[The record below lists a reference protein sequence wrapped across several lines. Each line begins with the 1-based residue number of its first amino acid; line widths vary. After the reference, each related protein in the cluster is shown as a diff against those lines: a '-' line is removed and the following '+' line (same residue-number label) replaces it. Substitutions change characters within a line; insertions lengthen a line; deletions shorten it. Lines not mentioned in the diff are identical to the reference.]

1 MRKNVLISLLA
12 LTGAPVAAM
21 ANADVVIDKNVWTG
35 DDLTVAA
42 DGTVTVSTGKEVS
55 IKKSLLPGKYKLQ
68 GTVLENA
75 KIVAV
80 YDGHEYALNTEFEI
94 AGENAADVTVKVTA
108 VTADM
113 QFSFSG
119 VKFELIFDFA
129 AAVNTVETQLS
140 EIIRK
145 GDNSN
150 LRDDAR
156 WNNED
161 GDLKFKST
169 ELATK
174 IKAIKNGDY
183 KVYGENQLWKGD
195 DSPAMKAL
203 ADEIAEFGNALDA
216 AVENV
221 DAYVAAKAAY
231 ATAKAS
237 YDALAAAGGEWATA
251 SDYTKGLYT
260 ADYKKIGDDIT
271 AFNATYEKAYKD
283 GTAAGI
289 DVAAFTANVNA
300 AITTLKTNIAKADAD
315 NVSWLNIRVAYDA
328 AQVKFNEATAA
339 ILDKMPAD
347 GNYADWN
354 TEALKAIQ
362 AAWKNISDA
371 VKDVQADLTLAE
383 DKEADVL
390 ALIETNKNEI
400 VATSTNYV
408 AKYNTCEANKAAAD
422 AAITTLTENF
432 AAASAN
438 EDVKKDLAAAISSI
452 QTKIDNLKKK
462 VAADY
467 AAPHA
472 IETADYASVVN
483 GIQADINALEGNAA
497 PVIENYNIYK
507 ELVADLGSDT
517 GLQKALNDAKTAVSN
532 LAPADEAD
540 TYDAAAKFKATAD
553 GLQRTI
559 DTIAKD
565 AKTAYDNRT
574 LAASTRTALDTR
586 ISDAGT
592 AITQYQTDA
601 TDALARFDVVSAAV
615 KDYNAK
621 LNTLVETV
629 GTNTSVAVRTASTTV
644 GGATYGDRI
653 TALKT
658 KKAAIE
664 NALKTA
670 NDKLD
675 AAHLAALLAISL
687 DPTISTDAD
696 ALNTAFNNDKKTS
709 EDITKVEAAQIMYN
723 AAYDVINS
731 VETRIVT
738 HETGWQAGNS
748 DGQLGLKYQEIMDE
762 LAALKTD
769 IQAQETNIRNVA
781 ADVTAITPD
790 NAVEAMSLLAEIKAD
805 VDAINGKLTTLETKA
820 DTQIAFVKAENKAK
834 KTVDSKIK
842 SAEKTLQQAIDAFQV
857 DKLGTE
863 TIQPQVDAIQAKLNV
878 VKTDAVN
885 ERAAENLQA
894 ARKDSKDAEGATVK
908 GIDNR
913 IKDITLEANEL
924 KQLAKDSTANY
935 NSYKDLVLVY
945 NGQKAKL
952 DGANYTGYGNIFAKV
967 RTLISAYTDGTNETY
982 YLGLVADPNGKYV
995 KEAADL
1001 KQAIEQAYTDGNVAE
1016 QTDDITA
1023 KLKTLTTTVASLPDL
1038 AKDDKEAYDE
1048 RTLAVDGK
1056 NSQVAEGEEVLAY
1069 WNEIN
1074 NKFNASD
1081 IAPETLKPMLDE
1093 LAKIQKEIKD
1103 EQKLVDEYFGKGLS
1117 SKNDNEVMTKYAALR
1132 AQLKVKEDFIN
1143 GNEDYNNVIA
1153 QDNLNRYTAFLGAV
1167 AKTDEANK
1175 DAKDL
1180 IKKYQNISTEE
1191 LKALVNIDVIIAAQ
1205 EDIYKYTALIENLKN
1220 EAKNTYDNTV
1230 SPALW
1235 DVKATYA
1242 TTAETYT
1249 TELNDAKQDLDNAVN
1264 SQVRV
1269 VLDAKVAT
1277 LATQLNDA
1285 KAAINTYDK
1294 NVQKNAFKD
1303 VADFYKKVNA
1313 ASYRFNPLLINN
1325 LDADWA
1331 TFDEIENM
1339 LGADLEKAAQAEWN
1353 AMYNGKY
1360 VGAAGTLTEDDDRYA
1375 GAKADNEKWLEAL
1388 NGFAYDGVTADVEA
1402 YNNIVKNTLN
1412 KAVAAANSAVAANNM
1427 YAGLAQIKNHVDNFY
1442 AQARAAYDAAKA
1454 KADAF
1459 EANNV
1464 AFAQLTADYQAL
1476 SDRIVAAAKYY
1487 QNYNIFDSAI
1497 EANIDAAFL
1506 TVMNWQEALTKQN
1519 ASAELA
1525 NRINGNTI
1533 EDGKSWY
1540 DYDAITGAIKSLY
1553 TQANSAEITGLRT
1566 EIVAIN
1572 TEKQDAVDKFYGKDT
1587 EKIAEIEKYYD
1598 DNCKN
1603 LMTELNDLLTSFAD
1617 NATKDEAKQDAGLLN
1632 MEKKI
1637 AKAHAGL
1644 TKIWKFELVADAT
1657 ASLQQLVADAE
1668 EDFAAA
1674 QADFDEAHKPV
1685 QKAHAQHYE
1694 LIKNRFAEAKALLET
1709 SGDEILTYDDKIIA
1723 IVNKV
1728 VNNIRDERAA
1738 LLLDEQPYDVHD
1750 MKYQVLKQS
1759 NQAAEAEV
1767 LRVEEA
1773 ISKLNHLPM
1782 TSFYDVDDCGEADTW
1797 ETVYKVGYLEVL
1809 KDRIAENSRVLE
1821 AANKAAET
1829 GPASAL
1835 LTNGST
1841 LTYSVAPIINTA
1853 DWVERYAAFNETH
1866 EYYEPRVRSAADAL
1880 DIAANYGGYAANSSK
1895 GIYDPD
1901 GSLMTGY
1908 STLKTSVNNLTQ
1920 YAEQFDT
1927 YQYKNNETYFDINGK
1942 AWAYDEDGNAVL
1954 KYVDYVNDAEGAALV
1969 YATAEDLVQKMTELT
1984 SSLRENTYSKGDVNR
1999 DGEVLSDDYL
2009 AVVKGVLN
2017 PESLEAI
2024 QFATADVNSDDNINV
2039 SDVTLVANKVTTGKW
2054 PNNGPVSNRFAPM
2067 ASSETMSVSAQEN
2080 GGVQRVAI
2088 NLNNHKDYVA
2098 CQMDIVLPAGM
2109 TLVGEGVGDRA
2120 NGHALYSND
2129 LGNVHRV
2136 LVSTIENNGFNGGNA
2151 IIYLDVEGG
2160 SVDNIVL
2167 QNVLFAEADGRA
2179 TTIGGETDG
2188 INGVEAEGGL
2198 KQKIYSVG
2206 GQLLNKVKQGINIIR
2221 NANGSTKKVTGK

>member
-1 MRKNVLISLLA
+1 
-12 LTGAPVAAM
+12 M

-80 YDGHEYALNTEFEI
+80 YGGHEYALNTEFEI

-108 VTADM
+108 VTADT

-140 EIIRK
+140 EIIKK

-156 WNNED
+156 WNNEN

-195 DSPAMKAL
+195 ESPAMKAL
-203 ADEIAEFGNALDA
+203 ADEIAEFGKTLDA

-251 SDYTKGLYT
+251 SEYTKGLYT

-271 AFNATYEKAYKD
+271 AFSATYEKAYKD
-283 GTAAGI
+283 GNATGV
-289 DVAAFTANVNA
+289 DVSAFTAKVNA
-300 AITTLKTNIAKADAD
+300 AIATLKTNIAKADGD
-315 NVSWLNIRVAYDA
+315 NVSWTNIKAAYDA

-339 ILDKMPAD
+339 ILDKMPAN

-354 TEALKAIQ
+354 TEAITAIQ
-362 AAWKNISDA
+362 AAWKKISDA
-371 VKDVQADLTLAE
+371 VKDVEGDKAQAKA
-383 DKEADVL
+383 KEADVL
-390 ALIETNKNEI
+390 ALIAANQTVIENTQ
-400 VATSTNYV
+400 VNYIG
-408 AKYNTCEANKAAAD
+408 KYTTCEANKAAAD
-422 AAITTLTENF
+422 AAIATLKTNF
-432 AAASAN
+432 DNAAANA
-438 EDVKKDLAAAISSI
+438 DVKKDFATAIAGI
-452 QTKIDNLKKK
+452 EADITALNNK
-462 VAADY
+462 VGKDY
-467 AAPHA
+467 AKPHA
-472 IETADYASVVN
+472 IETADYTATVN
-483 GIQADINALEGNAA
+483 NIQTKIDQLVSDAA
-497 PVIENYNIYK
+497 PVIANYDYYNNF
-507 ELVADLGSDT
+507 LAALGSDT
-517 GLQKALNDAKTAVSN
+517 GLQKKLNDAKAAVGE
-532 LAPADEAD
+532 LKPAATDDA
-540 TYDAAAKFKATAD
+540 YDAAAKFKVTAD
-553 GLQRTI
+553 GLQLAI
-559 DTIAKD
+559 DNLAKEV
-565 AKTAYDNRT
+565 KTAYDKRKLNAT
-574 LAASTRTALDTR
+574 TAADYDSR
-586 ISDAGT
+586 IASAQSEI
-592 AITQYQTDA
+592 AQYQQDA
-601 TDALARFDVVSAAV
+601 EDAIARFDVVSAAV
-615 KDYNAK
+615 KDYNTK
-621 LNTLVETV
+621 LNTLVGTV
-629 GTNTSVAVRTASTTV
+629 GANTSVAVRTASTTV
-644 GGATYGDRI
+644 AGATYGDRI

-664 NALKTA
+664 NAFKTA

-731 VETRIVT
+731 VETRIVN
-738 HETGWQAGNS
+738 HETNDWKAGNA

-769 IQAQETNIRNVA
+769 IQGQETKIRNVA
-781 ADVTAITPD
+781 SDVSAITPD

-805 VDAINGKLTTLETKA
+805 VDAINGKLTVLETKA

-842 SAEKTLQQAIDAFQV
+842 STEKILQQAIDAFQV
-857 DKLGTE
+857 DKIGTE
-863 TIQPQVDAIQAKLNV
+863 TIQPQVDAIQAKLDV
-878 VKTDAVN
+878 VKTDAAN
-885 ERAAENLQA
+885 ERAAENLQT

-913 IKDITLEANEL
+913 IKDIALEANDL

-935 NSYKDLVLVY
+935 NSYKDLVVVY

-1016 QTDDITA
+1016 RTDDITA
-1023 KLKTLTTTVASLPDL
+1023 KLKALTATVASLPDL

-1056 NSQVAEGEEVLAY
+1056 NSQVTEGDEVLAY

-1093 LAKIQKEIKD
+1093 LATIQKDIKD
-1103 EQKLVDEYFGKGLS
+1103 EQKLVDEYFAKGLS
-1117 SKNDNEVMTKYAALR
+1117 SKNDNEVMNKYSALR

-1143 GNEDYNNVIA
+1143 GNEDYNSVIA

-1167 AKTDEANK
+1167 AKTDKANV

-1191 LKALVNIDVIIAAQ
+1191 LKALVNIDVIISAQ
-1205 EDIYKYTALIENLKN
+1205 EDIYKYSALIENLKS

-1242 TTAETYT
+1242 ATAETYT
-1249 TELNDAKQDLDNAVN
+1249 AELNAAKQALDDAVN
-1264 SQVRV
+1264 SQVRT
-1269 VLDAKVAT
+1269 VLDGKIAV
-1277 LATQLNDA
+1277 LSTQLNDA
-1285 KAAINTYDK
+1285 KTAINTYDK

-1303 VADFYKKVNA
+1303 VADFYNKVNA
-1313 ASYRFNPLLINN
+1313 NGYRFNPLLINN
-1325 LDADWA
+1325 LDSDWA
-1331 TFDEIENM
+1331 TFDEIDNM
-1339 LGADLEKAAQAEWN
+1339 LSADLEKAAQAEWD

-1360 VGAAGTLTEDDDRYA
+1360 VGAAGTLTKDDDRYA

-1388 NGFAYDGVTADVEA
+1388 NGFAYDGVAADVTA
-1402 YNNIVKNTLN
+1402 YNNIVKNTLD
-1412 KAVAAANSAVAANNM
+1412 KAVAAANSAIAANNM

-1442 AQARAAYDAAKA
+1442 AQARSAYDAAKA

-1464 AFAQLTADYQAL
+1464 AFAQLTTDYQTL

-1497 EANIDAAFL
+1497 EANINYAFM
-1506 TVMNWQEALTKQN
+1506 TVMNWQSALTKQN

-1525 NRINGNTI
+1525 NRIGGNTI
-1533 EDGKSWY
+1533 EEGKSWY

-1553 TQANSAEITGLRT
+1553 TQSNSTEITGLRT
-1566 EIVAIN
+1566 EIAAIN
-1572 TEKQDAVDKFYGKDT
+1572 TEKQDAIDKFYGKDT
-1587 EKIAEIEKYYD
+1587 EKIAEIEKYYN

-1603 LMTELNDLLTSFAD
+1603 LMAELNDLLTSFVD
-1617 NATKDEAKQDAGLLN
+1617 NGTKDEAKQDAGLLN

-1657 ASLQQLVADAE
+1657 ASLQQLIADAE

-1674 QADFDEAHKPV
+1674 EADFNDAHKPV
-1685 QKAHAQHYE
+1685 QKAHAQQYE
-1694 LIKNRFAEAKALLET
+1694 HIKNRFAEAKALLET
-1709 SGDEILTYDDKIIA
+1709 SGDEILTYDDKIIG

-1728 VNNIRDERAA
+1728 VSNIRDERAA

-1759 NQAAEAEV
+1759 NQTAEAEV

-1782 TSFYDVDDCGEADTW
+1782 ESIYDVDADGEADTW
-1797 ETVYKVGYLEVL
+1797 KTVYDVNYLSML
-1809 KDRIAENSRVLE
+1809 KDRIADNNRGLE

-1841 LTYSVAPIINTA
+1841 LRYSVATIINTA
-1853 DWVERYAAFNETH
+1853 DWVERYAAFNETN
-1866 EYYEPRVRSAADAL
+1866 EYYEPRVKAAAEAL

-1901 GSLMTGY
+1901 GSLMAEY
-1908 STLKTSVNNLTQ
+1908 NVLDKAVNNLML
-1920 YAEQFDT
+1920 YAGQFDSF
-1927 YQYKNNETYFDINGK
+1927 QYKNAETYFDINGN
-1942 AWAYDEDGNAVL
+1942 AWGYDDEGYAIM

-1969 YATAEDLVQKMTELT
+1969 YATAEDLIQKATDLT
-1984 SSLRENTYSKGDVNR
+1984 SSLNENTYTKGDVNR

-2009 AVVKGVLN
+2009 MIIRGVLN
-2017 PESLEAI
+2017 PESLENI
-2024 QFATADVNSDDNINV
+2024 QFATADVNSDDNVNV

-2054 PNNGPVSNRFAPM
+2054 PNNGPVSNRYAPM

-2088 NLNNHKDYVA
+2088 NLNNHKNYVA

-2120 NGHALYSND
+2120 NGHSLYSND

-2136 LVSTIENNGFNGGNA
+2136 LVSTLENSGFNGGNA